1 MLPGSSRAPEHLSGQ
16 RLQVATRAPVLGSLS
31 PDQTL
36 EGAPTWIRDGE
47 ESEVGIALRF
57 VHLLGGGNTT
67 RQDTTCYGIT
77 THACQSPQ
85 APPQPQTTL
94 LLQKPLSKLG

>member
-1 MLPGSSRAPEHLSGQ
+1 MLPGSSRAPERPAPAGGRES
-16 RLQVATRAPVLGSLS
+16 PVLGSLS

-47 ESEVGIALRF
+47 ESEVGIALCF

-67 RQDTTCYGIT
+67 RQDATC
-77 THACQSPQ
+77 
-85 APPQPQTTL
+85 
-94 LLQKPLSKLG
+94 